1 MPHERLSAYLDRIE
15 RALRAFHG
23 VYAERY
29 EEEILTPT
37 RGNLR
42 IRLRFDGGQLLEL
55 NEAVVVEQDRLCH
68 LHYRYHFQDPAG
80 RLIFRYD
87 STPHFP
93 GLPHFPHHRHN
104 PNGVQGC
111 NRPDVVDVLQEAL
124 NHLSG

>member
-1 MPHERLSAYLDRIE
+1 MPHKRLSAYLDRIE
-15 RALRAFHG
+15 RALCALQG

-55 NEAVVVEQDRLCH
+55 NEAIVADEDRLSH
-68 LHYRYHFQDPAG
+68 LHYRYRFQDPAG

-87 STPHFP
+87 STPHCP
-93 GLPHFPHHRHN
+93 GLPHFPHHRHQAS
-104 PNGVQGC
+104 GVEGC
-111 NRPDVVDVLQEAL
+111 NKPDLVDVLQEAL